1 MEKCETNDMV
11 GGELLST
18 VNMLRRH
25 IYNNR
30 AEMEDP
36 KNHPTST
43 QEWFLVYIVQRKGQ
57 DVFQKD
63 LETQFNVRGST
74 ATEILKAME
83 RKGLILREP
92 LPQNKR
98 AKKITLTPKGL
109 AICQENHRRI
119 MEIENKLLTGFEQEE
134 IRQLLEFLYRMQQNM
149 E

>member
-1 MEKCETNDMV
+1 
-11 GGELLST
+11 
-18 VNMLRRH
+18 
-25 IYNNR
+25 
-30 AEMEDP
+30 MEDP

-134 IRQLLEFLYRMQQNM
+134 IRQLLEFLSRMQQNM

>member
-1 MEKCETNDMV
+1 MEKFEANQMV
-11 GGELLST
+11 GGELIST
-18 VNMLRRH
+18 VNMMRRH

-134 IRQLLEFLYRMQQNM
+134 IRQLLEFLSRMQQNM

>member
-1 MEKCETNDMV
+1 M
-11 GGELLST
+11 
-18 VNMLRRH
+18 NMLRRH

-134 IRQLLEFLYRMQQNM
+134 IRQLLEFLSRMQQNM

>member
-57 DVFQKD
+57 DVFQRD

-134 IRQLLEFLYRMQQNM
+134 IRQLLEFLSRMQQNM

>member
-109 AICQENHRRI
+109 AICQKNHRRI

-134 IRQLLEFLYRMQQNM
+134 IRQLLEFLSRMQQNM

>member
-109 AICQENHRRI
+109 AI
-119 MEIENKLLTGFEQEE
+119 
-134 IRQLLEFLYRMQQNM
+134 
-149 E
+149 

>member
-1 MEKCETNDMV
+1 MEKCDANQMV

-18 VNMLRRH
+18 VNMMRRH

-134 IRQLLEFLYRMQQNM
+134 IRQLLEFLSRMQQNM

>member
-57 DVFQKD
+57 DVLQKD

-134 IRQLLEFLYRMQQNM
+134 IRQLLEFLSRMQQNM

>member
-1 MEKCETNDMV
+1 MEKFEANQMV
-11 GGELLST
+11 GGELIST
-18 VNMLRRH
+18 VNMMRRH

-30 AEMEDP
+30 AEMTDP
-36 KNHPTST
+36 NNHPTST
-43 QEWFLVYIVQRKGQ
+43 QEWFLVNIVQREGQ

-63 LETQFNVRGST
+63 LETQFNIRGST

-98 AKKITLTPKGL
+98 AKKITLTPKGMT
-109 AICQENHRRI
+109 ICHENRRRI
-119 MEIENKLLTGFEQEE
+119 MEIENKLLAGFEEEE
-134 IRQLLEFLYRMQQNM
+134 IRQLLGFLSRMQQNM

>member
-134 IRQLLEFLYRMQQNM
+134 IRELLEFLSRMLLNM

>member
-18 VNMLRRH
+18 VNMMRRH

-134 IRQLLEFLYRMQQNM
+134 IRQLLEFLSRMQQNM

>member
-74 ATEILKAME
+74 AKEILKAME

-134 IRQLLEFLYRMQQNM
+134 IRQLLEFLSRMQQNM

>member
-30 AEMEDP
+30 AEMQDP

-43 QEWFLVYIVQRKGQ
+43 QAWFLVYIVQRKGQ
-57 DVFQKD
+57 DVFQKY

-134 IRQLLEFLYRMQQNM
+134 IRQLLEFLSRMQQNM

>member
-92 LPQNKR
+92 LPHNKR
-98 AKKITLTPKGL
+98 AKKITLTPKCL
-109 AICQENHRRI
+109 AICQENHRSI

-134 IRQLLEFLYRMQQNM
+134 IRQLLEFLSRMQQNM

>member
-1 MEKCETNDMV
+1 MV

-57 DVFQKD
+57 DVFRKD

-134 IRQLLEFLYRMQQNM
+134 IRQLLEFLSRMQQNM